1 MIYNIRRQKDDERD
15 KTLKAALGVEVVA
28 QQIPKSADLRPKCP
42 PVFNQ
47 GQLGSCSANAGCA
60 NIAMILNKPSLVLSR
75 LYMYYKEREKEG
87 TVFEDSGAQMR
98 DICKVAAQ
106 GVCEEKHF
114 PYIEYAFTCP
124 PSEAAKLDAA
134 NYKAK
139 SYHACRTL
147 NDIKRALAFTGVP
160 VLMGMEVFASFESE
174 AVAKTGVM
182 TMPADNEENM
192 GGHAVLIV
200 GYNDA
205 NQCLIVRNSWGA
217 EWGDK
222 GYFYM
227 PYEYITKGL
236 AFDFWVLN

>member
-15 KTLKAALGVEVVA
+15 ITLKAVLGAEVVA
-28 QQIPKSADLRPKCP
+28 QPIAKSADLRPKCP
-42 PVFNQ
+42 AVFNQ

-60 NIAMILNKPSLVLSR
+60 NIVMVLNKPAIVLSR
-75 LYMYYKEREKEG
+75 LYMYYQERAKEG
-87 TVFEDSGAQMR
+87 TVKEDSGAQMR

-106 GVCEEKHF
+106 GVCEDKYF
-114 PYIEYAFTCP
+114 PYVEAEFANT
-124 PSEAAKLDAA
+124 PSQAAKLNAA

-147 NDIKRALAFTGVP
+147 NDIKRALSITGVP

-182 TMPADNEENM
+182 PMPAANEENM

-200 GYNDA
+200 GYDDDK
-205 NQCLIVRNSWGA
+205 QCLIVRNSWGA

-227 PYEYITKGL
+227 PYEYVTKGL